1 MIYKITN
8 KINGDFYIGW
18 TEVGLARRWTV
29 HKCNSRTGETY
40 LYRAMRKYGT
50 ENFKIE
56 ELCEGSQDQEIKM
69 IAELSPPYNMTAGGD
84 GGDTS
89 SSPNFK
95 RAIKEVHAKRTP
107 QDYATYGMLGKK
119 FPESGKKKVSL
130 ANGQKIKI
138 DGVLYN
144 SIREAS
150 EKTEWTH
157 KQIRRRLDS
166 DKYASFVRISEK
178 VRRK

>member
-1 MIYKITN
+1 MIYVITN
-8 KINGDFYIGW
+8 LVDGKRYVGW

-56 ELCEGSQDQEIKM
+56 ELCEGSQDQEIEM
-69 IAELSPPYNMTAGGD
+69 IKKLQPEYNMTAGGD

-95 RAIKEVHAKRTP
+95 RAIKEVHAKRSP
-107 QDYATYGMLGKK
+107 QDYATRGMLGKK
-119 FPESGKKKVSL
+119 QSKKFREAIKK
-130 ANGQKIKI
+130 ANCCPVKIN
-138 DGVLYN
+138 GVTYN
-144 SIREAS
+144 SVGDA
-150 EKTEWTH
+150 EKANPGV
-157 KQIRRRLDS
+157 KVCYRLDS
-166 DKYASFVRISEK
+166 ANYPEWIRLREK
-178 VRRK
+178 TKR